1 VERIRFADSSHSHDF
16 RARCW
21 FAVDDMEC
29 SFCCGSA
36 LGLPLES
43 FPNSPDELRGVPSPV
58 PVSPLAA
65 ALFKL
70 EEIAVDEKVRRRMTS
85 AGEARVFAQALRR
98 AWLHGFLNGDGI
110 SVQRDLLRAN
120 ASRGPIRVRGPG
132 LMVVKLLPVRR
143 FVDRPQTD
151 KELDEEGCN
160 DGTNDQPRQI

>member
-1 VERIRFADSSHSHDF
+1 MERIRFGDSSHSQDF

-70 EEIAVDEKVRRRMTS
+70 RISPSRKGSKENDLRWRGRR
-85 AGEARVFAQALRR
+85 LRR
-98 AWLHGFLNGDGI
+98 AWLHGFLNGNGI

-120 ASRGPIRVRGPG
+120 ASSGPIRVRGPG
-132 LMVVKLLPVRR
+132 HIVVKLLPVRR
-143 FVDRPQTD
+143 FTDRPETD

>member
-1 VERIRFADSSHSHDF
+1 MRRSEAVERIRFGESSHSQDF
-16 RARCW
+16 RARCG

-58 PVSPLAA
+58 PVSL
-65 ALFKL
+65 
-70 EEIAVDEKVRRRMTS
+70 TS
-85 AGEARVFAQALRR
+85 AGEARVFAQALRP

-120 ASRGPIRVRGPG
+120 ASSGPIRVRVPG

-160 DGTNDQPRQI
+160 DGTNDQP

>member
-1 VERIRFADSSHSHDF
+1 MRRRSKAVERNRFGDSSHSQDF

-43 FPNSPDELRGVPSPV
+43 FPNSPYGLRGVPSPV

-70 EEIAVDEKVRRRMTS
+70 RRSPSARSFGGAIAS
-85 AGEARVFAQALRR
+85 AREASVSAAVLRR
-98 AWLHGFLNGDGI
+98 AWLHEVLIGDGI
-110 SVQRDLLRAN
+110 
-120 ASRGPIRVRGPG
+120 
-132 LMVVKLLPVRR
+132 
-143 FVDRPQTD
+143 
-151 KELDEEGCN
+151 
-160 DGTNDQPRQI
+160 